1 MINIFIENSYIKLY
15 FLINVITLIY
25 SINTVFN
32 INLEAQ
38 NKAMPFFRVEKVH

>member
-38 NKAMPFFRVEKVH
+38 NKAMSFFREEKVQ